1 MAALTTSSSHLVSP
15 ARGKLPDVVAG
26 LVNDGSAFMVAR
38 AAVVEAARRAG
49 RVRFVQ
55 VTEPD
60 LDLDERDGID
70 RATFRSALRAMRG
83 MGSVPCT
90 FEVVAGDPATV
101 LVERSQSAALLV
113 VGSDRPGIE
122 HDVAACC
129 QQQAACE
136 VLTVDCSCG

>member
-1 MAALTTSSSHLVSP
+1 MAASTAFSSHLAGSS
-15 ARGKLPDVVAG
+15 RGKPPDVVAG
-26 LVNDGSAFMVAR
+26 LVNDGSAFTVAR
-38 AAVVEAARRAG
+38 AAVVEAVRRAG

-55 VTEPD
+55 VTQPG

-113 VGSDRPGIE
+113 VGTDRPGE
-122 HDVAACC
+122 DHDVARCCRERACC
-129 QQQAACE
+129 D
-136 VLTVDCSCG
+136 VLTVDDG

>member
-1 MAALTTSSSHLVSP
+1 MAASTASFSHLASP

-26 LVNDGSAFMVAR
+26 LVNDGSAYMVAR
-38 AAVVEAARRAG
+38 AAVVEAVRRAG

-55 VTEPD
+55 VAEPD
-60 LDLDERDGID
+60 LDLDERDGVD

-83 MGSVPCT
+83 MGTVPCT
-90 FEVVAGDPATV
+90 FELVAGDPATV

-113 VGSDRPGIE
+113 VGADRPGVG

-129 QQQAACE
+129 QQRAGCE
-136 VLTVDCSCG
+136 VLTVDCNCG